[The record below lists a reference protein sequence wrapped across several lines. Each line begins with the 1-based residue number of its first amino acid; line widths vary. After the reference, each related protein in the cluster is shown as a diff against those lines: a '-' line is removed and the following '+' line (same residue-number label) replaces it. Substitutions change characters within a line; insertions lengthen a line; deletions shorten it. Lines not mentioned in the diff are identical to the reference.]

1 MMKCIGILM
10 LTVVLAMGVAGAQNK
25 TKITVKIM
33 PPSVVKTVPR
43 AGDTKVDPALKE
55 ITVTF
60 SKDMMTKNMWAW
72 CSQSPDT
79 FPKAGKNIRYLKDK
93 RTCVLPVTLEPGK
106 TYVIWINTGKFNEFR
121 DTENNPAPPY
131 LLVFQTMN
139 KATSALKHSAEK
151 AAVSAANAWL
161 TLIDNGKYKESWKET
176 AAVFKS
182 AVSEKQ
188 WEQALQKVRKPLGK
202 NLSRKL
208 ISKIYHIFLGGA
220 PNAPRGKYV
229 TIRFKSSFKN
239 KKSAIETITPMMGK
253 DGKWRVSGYYIK

>member
-1 MMKCIGILM
+1 MKYIGILLM
-10 LTVVLAMGVAGAQNK
+10 MTILTGIAGAQNK

-79 FPKAGKNIRYLKDK
+79 FPKAGKNIRYLNDK

-106 TYVIWINTGKFNEFR
+106 TYVIWINSGKLNSFR

-139 KATSALKHSAEK
+139 KVTSALKHSAEK
-151 AAVSAANAWL
+151 AAVSAANTWL

-188 WEQALQKVRKPLGK
+188 WNQALQKVRKPLGK
-202 NLSRKL
+202 NISRKL
-208 ISKIYHIFLGGA
+208 IAKHYRTSLPGA
-220 PNAPRGKYV
+220 PKGKYV
-229 TIRFKSSFKN
+229 IIRFKSSFKN
-239 KKSAIETITPMMGK
+239 KKSAIETITPMLAK

>member
-1 MMKCIGILM
+1 MMKYIGILLM
-10 LTVVLAMGVAGAQNK
+10 MTILTGIAGAQNK

-106 TYVIWINTGKFNEFR
+106 TYVIWINSGKLNSFR

-139 KATSALKHSAEK
+139 KVTSALKHSAEK

-161 TLIDNGKYKESWKET
+161 TLIDNGKYKESWNESAKVLKT
-176 AAVFKS
+176 

-188 WEQALQKVRKPLGK
+188 WNQALQKVRKPLGV
-202 NLSRKL
+202 NTSRML
-208 ISKIYHIFLGGA
+208 IAKHYRTSLPGA
-220 PNAPRGKYV
+220 PKGKYV
-229 TIRFKSSFKN
+229 IIRFKSSFKN
-239 KKSAIETITPMMGK
+239 KKSAIETITPMMNK